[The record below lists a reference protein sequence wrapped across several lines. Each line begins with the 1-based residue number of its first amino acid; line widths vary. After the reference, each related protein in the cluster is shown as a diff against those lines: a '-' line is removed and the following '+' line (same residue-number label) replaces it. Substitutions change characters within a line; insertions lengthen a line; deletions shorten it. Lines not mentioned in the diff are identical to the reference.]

1 MKRLPLFIA
10 IILTLFFS
18 GLMYVTFL
26 PIMWALGAD
35 KPYKKWFKF
44 TEEITFNN
52 QSTTIPR
59 LHFWIR
65 HD

>member
-52 QSTTIPR
+52 
-59 LHFWIR
+59 LG
-65 HD
+65 